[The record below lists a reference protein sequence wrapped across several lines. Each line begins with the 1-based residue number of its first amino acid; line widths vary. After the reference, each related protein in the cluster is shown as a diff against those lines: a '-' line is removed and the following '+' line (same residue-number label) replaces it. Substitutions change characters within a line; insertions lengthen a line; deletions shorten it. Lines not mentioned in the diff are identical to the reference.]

1 MSIPETIPRIIPRLF
16 CREPEQEMEFC
27 QQVFEATVQNRREDL
42 DGKLVH
48 ALVAVGPALIMI
60 ESEWPQVTN
69 RAPELNG
76 STPVVV
82 YVYVEDVDAT
92 LEKAKARGARVL
104 DPAQDQPWGDRTAWL
119 MDPQGHVWTLA
130 SRVEEMSEE
139 ERRRRITQRQRE
151 LADAKAREDIK
162 HKEQR

>member
-1 MSIPETIPRIIPRLF
+1 METRMSIPETIPRIIPRLF
-16 CREPEQEMEFC
+16 CRDPEDEIEFC
-27 QQVFEATVQNRREDL
+27 RNVFDATVQNRREGL

-48 ALVAVGPALIMI
+48 GLIGIGPSLIMI
-60 ESEWPQVTN
+60 ESEWPQASN

-92 LEKAKARGARVL
+92 VGKADALGARVL

-119 MDPQGHVWTLA
+119 MDLQGHVWTVA
-130 SRVEEMSEE
+130 SRVEEMSED
-139 ERRRRITQRQRE
+139 ERRRRIAQRQRE
-151 LADAKAREDIK
+151 LSERK
-162 HKEQR
+162 KEE

>member
-1 MSIPETIPRIIPRLF
+1 M
-16 CREPEQEMEFC
+16 
-27 QQVFEATVQNRREDL
+27 QNRREDL
-42 DGKLVH
+42 NGKLVH
-48 ALVAVGPALIMI
+48 GLVGIGPSLVMI

-92 LEKAKARGARVL
+92 VGRASAFGARTL
-104 DPAQDQPWGDRTAWL
+104 DPAQDQPWGDRTAWI
-119 MDPQGHVWTLA
+119 MDLQGHVWTVA

-139 ERRRRITQRQRE
+139 ERRRRIAKRQQELSQRKGE
-151 LADAKAREDIK
+151 ESK
-162 HKEQR
+162 